1 MKAADY
7 LLKRGEHSAAFAF
20 YFLVQQASSLF
31 LISHI
36 LKVSYCY
43 IRKNRTRSI
52 WDTRMGLLLPNFN
65 ERVWA
70 AIFIALASITA
81 GASEAGACGSF
92 ACAAMAASRAPRG
105 GAVGR
110 AAKARCRARADD
122 RGVAT
127 AVVADR

>member
-31 LISHI
+31 LISQI
-36 LKVSYCY
+36 LKVSFCY

-81 GASEAGACGSF
+81 YSIKMYCQGH
-92 ACAAMAASRAPRG
+92 
-105 GAVGR
+105 
-110 AAKARCRARADD
+110 
-122 RGVAT
+122 
-127 AVVADR
+127 